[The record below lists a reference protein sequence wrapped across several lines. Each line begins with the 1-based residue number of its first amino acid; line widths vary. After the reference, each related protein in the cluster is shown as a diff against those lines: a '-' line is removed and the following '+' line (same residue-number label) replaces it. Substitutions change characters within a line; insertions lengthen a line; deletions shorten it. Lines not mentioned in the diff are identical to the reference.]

1 MNCGEVARHPTST
14 GTKAFRGNLHSGYG
28 TGTQRP
34 GRSRSPVGSTIL
46 IVAARGV
53 SSSPGRTHGAVEE
66 AADYLTLLPG
76 WRAPV
81 RAENNKFTI
90 FCESRSAPGHDP
102 HGS

>member
-14 GTKAFRGNLHSGYG
+14 ITWQSGYG

-46 IVAARGV
+46 IMTAHGV
-53 SSSPGRTHGAVEE
+53 SRCPGRTHGAVEVTP
-66 AADYLTLLPG
+66 DTLPLLPG

-81 RAENNKFTI
+81 RAEVLNLVSTHI
-90 FCESRSAPGHDP
+90 
-102 HGS
+102 